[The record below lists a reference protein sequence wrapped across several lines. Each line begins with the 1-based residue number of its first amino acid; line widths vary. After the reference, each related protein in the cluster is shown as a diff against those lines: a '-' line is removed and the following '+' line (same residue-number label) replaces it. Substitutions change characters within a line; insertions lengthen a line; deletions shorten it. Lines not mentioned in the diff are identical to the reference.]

1 MINQNLQADNQNGQQ
16 EPQAVN
22 QGARTDNGSAR
33 AEEVRDSAA
42 MTEEPQAGAV
52 AHAGSAEPEGER
64 AARVNVPKTEKHRQ
78 GSYRERKEANSAEYQ
93 ARQAERDSERRR
105 RMFPKIDA
113 EGRAMLN
120 DYFKMMKQLGKRT
133 FQS

>member
-1 MINQNLQADNQNGQQ
+1 MLS
-16 EPQAVN
+16 
-22 QGARTDNGSAR
+22 RK
-33 AEEVRDSAA
+33 
-42 MTEEPQAGAV
+42 
-52 AHAGSAEPEGER
+52 ER